1 MSTFVMTESIEEYDV
16 FASIVENGG
25 DVYSVSGK
33 LKEMM
38 HSSFSFNKQYRKGLF
53 DYYFEKDINIFYLLL
68 QSLKLL
74 VYEKQISQENFTS
87 LLNGEIN
94 KIKLNGD
101 DGECI
106 ELYEMYRTYYAPII
120 MWISQSVGTQIHT
133 KEIDIFGKDTPEVP
147 IGTAKYIINFL
158 LKNGA
163 SLDKTDYYGTSTRKY
178 ASDPEKRKERISER
192 RSKDADELFE
202 YILNWK
208 PVERTVSISSRE
220 NSSDSV

>member
-1 MSTFVMTESIEEYDV
+1 MPESIEEYDV
-16 FASIVENGG
+16 FTSIVENGG
-25 DVYSVSGK
+25 DVHSVSDK

-38 HSSFSFNKQYRKGLF
+38 HSSFSFKGQYQEGLF

-87 LLNGEIN
+87 FLDGEIN

-106 ELYEMYRTYYAPII
+106 ELSEMYRTYYSPII
-120 MWISQSVGTQIHT
+120 MWIAQSVGTQIHT
-133 KEIDIFGKDTPEVP
+133 TKINIFGKDIQEVP
-147 IGTAKYIINFL
+147 LGTAKYIINFL

-178 ASDPEKRKERISER
+178 ASDPEERKKRISER
-192 RSKDADELFE
+192 RSEDADELFE

-208 PVERTVSISSRE
+208 PVERTVSISS
-220 NSSDSV
+220 NSSDSM